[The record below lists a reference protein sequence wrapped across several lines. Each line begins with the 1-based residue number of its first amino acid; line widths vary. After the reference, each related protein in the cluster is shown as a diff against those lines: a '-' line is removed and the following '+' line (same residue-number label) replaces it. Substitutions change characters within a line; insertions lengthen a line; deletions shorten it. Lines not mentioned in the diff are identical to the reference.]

1 MTQLL
6 TAEQMRA
13 LEHKAIAQG
22 QDVGLALM
30 ERAGRGV
37 LECVLRTW
45 PAFADKPHRALVLCG
60 PGNNGGDGFVI
71 ARLLRDRG
79 WEVDLYLFGDPEK
92 LPPDAARNHARWVGL
107 GAANPW
113 DVEAI
118 LCAPS
123 PDLIVDAVF
132 GIGLTRPLPQDVA
145 KVLDGSGKVASNKRH
160 LAKVVAV
167 DCPSGLN
174 LDTGIIPHD
183 GDMDESTL
191 DPWPK
196 WLNRADLTVTFHSP
210 KPGHYLNAGPIVCGA
225 VEVVDIGLTG
235 EAMERVMICQ
245 PPDTERARLVEA
257 RFEGR
262 VLPARVWPLGEIS
275 KAQLQG
281 HKFDHGHVVVFAGG
295 PGRGG
300 AGRLAARAA
309 LRVGAGL
316 VTVFCPP
323 AALPENA
330 ARLDAIMLRPVGDV
344 AALAGL
350 VDDRMRAF
358 CLGPGMGVGAETREM
373 VGAVLEL
380 KRITVLDAD
389 ALTSFAQEPGQL
401 FANLHDHCIL
411 TPHFGEFERLFPD
424 LAHEYRRAETS
435 PLDCLRLAAQ
445 RAGAIV
451 LLKGPSTIIA
461 NPQGGVSIHAAQYER
476 RVPWL
481 ATAGAGDVLAGMIAG
496 IAASATS
503 TGLFNAA
510 EAAVWLHAEAARHFG
525 PGLIAEDLPEVLP
538 GVLRALE
545 A

>member
-1 MTQLL
+1 
-6 TAEQMRA
+6 
-13 LEHKAIAQG
+13 
-22 QDVGLALM
+22 
-30 ERAGRGV
+30 
-37 LECVLRTW
+37 
-45 PAFADKPHRALVLCG
+45 LVLCG

-79 WEVDLYLFGDPEK
+79 WEIDLYLFGDPDK

-107 GAANPW
+107 GAVTPW
-113 DVEAI
+113 DAETI
-118 LCAPS
+118 LSAAPS
-123 PDLIVDAVF
+123 DLIVDAVF

-145 KVLDGSGKVASNKRH
+145 QVLDRPGKDAPGERH

-167 DCPSGLN
+167 DCPSGLD
-174 LDTGIIPHD
+174 LDSGRIPYNSASED
-183 GDMDESTL
+183 PSTESRRT
-191 DPWPK
+191 

-210 KPGHYLNAGPIVCGA
+210 KPGHYLNAGPIACGTI
-225 VEVVDIGLTG
+225 EVVDIGLTG
-235 EAMERVMICQ
+235 DATERVMICD
-245 PPDTERARLVEA
+245 PPDAERARLVEA
-257 RFEGR
+257 RFDGQM
-262 VLPARVWPLGEIS
+262 LPSRVWPLGEIS
-275 KAQLQG
+275 KAGLQG

-323 AALPENA
+323 AALHENA
-330 ARLDAIMLRPVGDV
+330 ARLDAIMLRPVGDA
-344 AALAGL
+344 AALAGI

-358 CLGPGMGVGAETREM
+358 CLGPGIGVGAETREM
-373 VGAVLEL
+373 VGAVLRL

-401 FANLHDHCIL
+401 FAGLHDRCIL

-424 LAHEYRRAETS
+424 LAREYRRAETA
-435 PLDCLRLAAQ
+435 PLDCVRLAAK

-461 NPQGGVSIHAAQYER
+461 HPQGGVSVHAAQYER
-476 RVPWL
+476 SVPWL

-503 TGLFNAA
+503 TGLFNAT
-510 EAAVWLHAEAARHFG
+510 EAAVWLHVEAARHFG
-525 PGLIAEDLPEVLP
+525 PGLIAEDLPEALP
-538 GVLRALE
+538 SVFRALQ